1 MVDVTMAKK
10 RMGRPK
16 TSERQDVSI
25 KFDRTLA
32 RKARLISEG
41 RGISMA
47 EYLSE
52 LSRPVID
59 RDLHR
64 PLAAGLDPGAET
76 GGSGDTP
83 RAAVSRWTRN
93 TAMSPSRAAGKA
105 RRS

>member
-59 RDLHR
+59 RDYARLMR
-64 PLAAGLDPGAET
+64 DLEEEAARNAADVKRSEEFGAYY
-76 GGSGDTP
+76 S
-83 RAAVSRWTRN
+83 N
-93 TAMSPSRAAGKA
+93 QTAPKGK
-105 RRS
+105 RKEPK